1 MNGRAEAVTAL
12 HARGARLCRFVW
24 DEKAQRKKAY
34 QGDATDMRGCTL
46 AEALAWAD
54 DKWLAINAGDLRL
67 AVVDQD
73 HGGEAAREALHE
85 LLPTPLHW
93 YPTREDRSR
102 SHSLYPVEKGTP
114 ASKFDWQNG
123 EVFGP
128 QQWAI
133 VRDFIGL
140 AAAVSEA
147 ESSKPG
153 SRICVTLTEEQL
165 RQLPGRESTG
175 NGAARR
181 NGRAMVTDYDRAKN
195 YRAQD
200 WTPGEEGGPG
210 RNNLLN
216 DLVFAC
222 GLADD
227 EALAEEI
234 TAWVID
240 AGHQPE
246 RPARATLAS
255 GWTKGQEARDEALSS
270 ASDLTPLGIH
280 LRWMSQRGNEWRYLV
295 AGTSSTGTWAKWD
308 GARFKRLATGYV
320 FRDCKALTSHVADE
334 VLQRANNV
342 KVARRATKPLRQ
354 PSFVSDVVKFNA
366 AECIDRVED
375 YDADALLLNCL
386 GGIVNL
392 VTGEIAPHDR
402 ARKFLKVAGATP
414 SSAPCP
420 TWERCLSDWSGGDVE
435 MVHYLQRLVGYSLRG
450 DNEAHC
456 VTFLYGPGA
465 NGKSVF
471 LRVIQALHGDY
482 GETASHRVFTADKQ
496 DDHPTSLAALV
507 GSRLASIPEVPPGAR
522 FDEEAL
528 KRASGG
534 DELTAR
540 FMRQDYFT
548 FTPQFLPLIVG
559 NEAPA
564 TRDVGESMKRRLH
577 VVPFDYTVPKDQRD
591 TGLLDKLLGE
601 IDAVMGWAIAGH
613 LQYLERGLDAPAKV
627 LMATEEYFSDNDRV
641 GLFLARATAPA
652 PEERIA
658 AALLYGDYADWVR
671 GQGGVA
677 GVAAPVWPRTQ
688 APGLRQGKDQRR
700 VLLHWDAAPRWG
712 LLMPPTPPPTPK
724 SAPCAPWLLITP
736 THARAHIRPVGA
748 IRREGAQGALCLKA
762 PRAGVANLL
771 AENTVS
777 TSYR

>member
-1 MNGRAEAVTAL
+1 M
-12 HARGARLCRFVW
+12 
-24 DEKAQRKKAY
+24 
-34 QGDATDMRGCTL
+34 
-46 AEALAWAD
+46 
-54 DKWLAINAGDLRL
+54 
-67 AVVDQD
+67 
-73 HGGEAAREALHE
+73 
-85 LLPTPLHW
+85 
-93 YPTREDRSR
+93 
-102 SHSLYPVEKGTP
+102 
-114 ASKFDWQNG
+114 
-123 EVFGP
+123 
-128 QQWAI
+128 
-133 VRDFIGL
+133 
-140 AAAVSEA
+140 SE
-147 ESSKPG
+147 
-153 SRICVTLTEEQL
+153 
-165 RQLPGRESTG
+165 
-175 NGAARR
+175 
-181 NGRAMVTDYDRAKN
+181 
-195 YRAQD
+195 
-200 WTPGEEGGPG
+200 
-210 RNNLLN
+210 
-216 DLVFAC
+216 
-222 GLADD
+222 
-227 EALAEEI
+227 
-234 TAWVID
+234 
-240 AGHQPE
+240 H
-246 RPARATLAS
+246 
-255 GWTKGQEARDEALSS
+255 
-270 ASDLTPLGIH
+270 
-280 LRWMSQRGNEWRYLV
+280 GNEWRYLV

-559 NEAPA
+559 NEAPSS
-564 TRDVGESMKRRLH
+564 RDVGEAMRRRLH
-577 VVPFDYTVPKDQRD
+577 VVPFDYTIPKDRRD
-591 TGLLDKLLGE
+591 TGLLDKLLAE
-601 IDAVMGWAIAGH
+601 LDAIMGWAVAGH
-613 LQYLERGLDAPAKV
+613 GQYLERGLSPPPKV
-627 LMATEEYFSDNDRV
+627 ADATEEYFSDNDRIGQFLERSTRAVPGGRV
-641 GLFLARATAPA
+641 GASM
-652 PEERIA
+652 
-658 AALLYGDYADWVR
+658 LYGEYVEWLR
-671 GQGGVA
+671 GA
-677 GVAAPVWPRTQ
+677 GEYPES
-688 APGLRQGKDQRR
+688 QRR
-700 VLLHWDAAPRWG
+700 FTQDLRRRGVGAAKTSKARFYTGIEYKDAAG
-712 LLMPPTPPPTPK
+712 
-724 SAPCAPWLLITP
+724 
-736 THARAHIRPVGA
+736 
-748 IRREGAQGALCLKA
+748 
-762 PRAGVANLL
+762 
-771 AENTVS
+771 
-777 TSYR
+777 